1 MNQLQWLIGET
12 LIYGSKTKELSAAKV
27 NSINKKLIALEEK
40 EAKAKK
46 DGKLTNLE
54 RKRLDEGAMKIW
66 ELIVKGLKGRN
77 D

>member
-1 MNQLQWLIGET
+1 M
-12 LIYGSKTKELSAAKV
+12 